1 MITGFVL
8 ALIVSLVPISAQAD
22 VAGVDWEIQTSPADK
37 GWNSVTYG
45 NGLFV
50 AVGGSGVGN
59 RVMTSLDGTTWTLQ
73 ASAPDR
79 QWLSV
84 TYGNG
89 LFVAVAQS
97 GTDNRVMTS
106 GSLFPTTPVPLAPMW
121 LLGIMAGLLSVLGVR
136 KLRNA

>member
-22 VAGVDWEIQTSPADK
+22 VAGVDWEIQTPAAD
-37 GWNSVTYG
+37 N
-45 NGLFV
+45 
-50 AVGGSGVGN
+50 
-59 RVMTSLDGTTWTLQ
+59 D
-73 ASAPDR
+73 
-79 QWLSV
+79 WLSV

-89 LFVAVAQS
+89 LFVAVAS
-97 GTDNRVMTS
+97 GAGDRVMTN

-121 LLGIMAGLLSVLGVR
+121 LLGIMAGFLSVLGVR